1 MEATAVFENVLTLIK
16 SSNLNFHLE
25 QSPFGARISL
35 KKSVV
40 RDRSGMPLKLLPP
53 FQIGQMQKLEN
64 ENSFLLAKNGLI
76 ADIMIGLKDDLKQL
90 KDTSEDQLNI
100 LENKLKRSW
109 NELKEKMDVISS
121 LKKSIKNQID
131 ENFKLKT
138 ELTKS
143 GKEIKVK
150 DKTIFKLENKMENL
164 EENFKRNKEDS
175 NTLKQE
181 KTKYEKEIKH
191 LKSSQLSSSLKPLNS
206 LKVPGKSL
214 KSPTPKSNQLE
225 PNPLLSQTLE
235 KNFQQVDLVS
245 ASTSLLS
252 PLLDKQVAVVSAS
265 TTLLP
270 PCWTLCR

>member
-1 MEATAVFENVLTLIK
+1 
-16 SSNLNFHLE
+16 
-25 QSPFGARISL
+25 
-35 KKSVV
+35 
-40 RDRSGMPLKLLPP
+40 
-53 FQIGQMQKLEN
+53 
-64 ENSFLLAKNGLI
+64 
-76 ADIMIGLKDDLKQL
+76 
-90 KDTSEDQLNI
+90 
-100 LENKLKRSW
+100 
-109 NELKEKMDVISS
+109 
-121 LKKSIKNQID
+121 
-131 ENFKLKT
+131 
-138 ELTKS
+138 
-143 GKEIKVK
+143 
-150 DKTIFKLENKMENL
+150 MENL

-181 KTKYEKEIKH
+181 KKKYENEIKH

-265 TTLLP
+265 TTLLSP
-270 PCWTLCR
+270 MLDSMQVSSVSASTILLSPMLDSNQVGLVSASTTLLSPNPMFDRDPKQVGMVSTADTIPFEKLQSGLDLREEIKYSIETNNNFKVLDTEAFTFVYELNIAWFF